1 MPVRYHTRALDRDR
15 VILGWIL
22 RFAGLVVAAAIALT
36 LARPVLAQDKMDLRP
51 VTEGV
56 YMMENSRG
64 SSNAAFIITNDGV
77 VVFDADVRTAPQ
89 VLAAIRKLTDKKVRY
104 VITSHSAGDHATGV
118 WHYRADQP
126 VYIAT
131 RKQMRDFY
139 MQEAKGFAERK
150 AAGEEG
156 YKDAELARPDIGFE
170 GALTLQFGGLT
181 FQLTEEGH
189 AHSTSDVT
197 VYIPQKRVFLMGD
210 ILDTEI
216 HPGQSEAGEIF
227 YANVNGWIGALDRIM
242 ARNLPVD
249 TYVPGHG
256 PAHVGRGVADLQ
268 EQKRYFVAMREEV
281 SKMMKAG
288 KTVEQIQKEIKL
300 PEEFKNYQRPPRMV
314 AFINLFYHQLIE
326 QGF

>member
-1 MPVRYHTRALDRDR
+1 MSGRYRSQSVVWNRD
-15 VILGWIL
+15 IL
-22 RFAGLVVAAAIALT
+22 RRVLIGGGAVVAAALALT
-36 LARPVLAQDKMDLRP
+36 LAAPVKAQDKMDLRP
-51 VTEGV
+51 ITDGV
-56 YMMENSRG
+56 YMMQNARG
-64 SSNAAFIITNDGV
+64 SSNAAFVITDDGV
-77 VVFDADVRTAPQ
+77 VVLDADVRTAPQ

-118 WHYRADQP
+118 WHYREDKP

-150 AAGEEG
+150 AAGEAG
-156 YKDAELARPDIGFE
+156 YKDAELVRPDLGFE

-256 PAHVGRGVADLQ
+256 PAHIGRGVADLQ
-268 EQKRYFVAMREEV
+268 EQKRYFIAMREEV
-281 SKMMKAG
+281 SKMMQAG